1 MRKADRVKVDVKR
14 QHRMPVY
21 RINALFY
28 NAPPLQFVF
37 NSELEDG
44 TYRELKGFEFA
55 DGSVQFDKRIRRDHD
70 NVDSVKEVDG

>member
-1 MRKADRVKVDVKR
+1 MRKADRARVDVKR

-37 NSELEDG
+37 NAELEDG

-55 DGSVQFDKRIRRDHD
+55 DGSAQFDKRIRRDHD
-70 NVDSVKEVDG
+70 NVDSIKEVDG